1 MGLIR
6 LFQAKKEIFTAVGH
20 YVALTVINVVAI
32 VVEWGAI
39 WLNHDATSFG
49 KDNIASG
56 NVPFFRSRAFANE
69 KIFASVR
76 D

>member
-1 MGLIR
+1 M
-6 LFQAKKEIFTAVGH
+6 
-20 YVALTVINVVAI
+20 TVINVVAI
-32 VVEWGAI
+32 VAEWDAI
-39 WLNHDATSFG
+39 WLNHDTTSFG